1 MKRLFKKLWNWIV
14 SVPQDKLLH
23 YIFGEI
29 INLFSLVIFVHFM
42 PLWAAFLAADA
53 FAIAFLVGKEIYDSK
68 HSEEGHSVELNDI
81 LAGLFGILTINLA
94 MLLLFL

>member
-1 MKRLFKKLWNWIV
+1 MKNLLKKLWDWVV

-42 PLWAAFLAADA
+42 PLWAAVLTADA
-53 FAIAFLVGKEIYDSK
+53 IAAAFLIGKEIYDSK
-68 HSEEGHSVELNDI
+68 HREEGHSVELNDI
-81 LAGLFGILTINLA
+81 IAGLFGILTINLA

>member
-1 MKRLFKKLWNWIV
+1 MKNFLKKLWNWIV

-42 PLWAAFLAADA
+42 PLWAAVLTADA
-53 FAIAFLVGKEIYDSK
+53 IAAAFLIGKEIYDSK
-68 HSEEGHSVELNDI
+68 HREEGHSVELNDI
-81 LAGLFGILTINLA
+81 IAGLLGVLTINIAALIVII
-94 MLLLFL
+94 